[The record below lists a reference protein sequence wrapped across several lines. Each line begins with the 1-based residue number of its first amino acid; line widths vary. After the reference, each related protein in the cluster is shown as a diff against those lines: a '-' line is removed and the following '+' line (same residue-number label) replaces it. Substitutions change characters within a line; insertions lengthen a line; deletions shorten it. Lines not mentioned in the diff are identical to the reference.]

1 MSEALQSLTGFAG
14 LLAWLAIVLVM
25 VGVPELM
32 RFLADRDGLG
42 LGFGKLLVIV
52 AASVVLLALAGGAG
66 LALMHA
72 A

>member
-1 MSEALQSLTGFAG
+1 MGDTLQSLTGFAG
-14 LLAWLAIVLVM
+14 LLAWLGVVLVM

-32 RFLADRDGLG
+32 RFLANRDGLG
-42 LGFGKLLVIV
+42 LGFRQLLLIV
-52 AASVVLLALAGGAG
+52 AASVVLLALAGAGG